1 MEALLIVV
9 LVLVVA
15 AGAFGA
21 GVWIRALLGRK
32 QLQGAELRSKQ
43 VVQEATHEAEAIRKQ
58 AQIEAK
64 DLLHATRQD
73 FEEKTKERRHELSQL
88 EKRLHQRE
96 ELLDRKLDVFDRKE
110 KEAQER
116 VRQLAAREQALKAKE
131 DEWTRL
137 IAEEKERLKT
147 ITGLSAEDAKQL
159 LLSRLEQEARADAG
173 SLLKRIDEETRSE
186 AQAIARKVLVE
197 TMQRCA
203 AEFTV
208 ETTTAAV
215 QLPNEDMKGRI
226 IGREGRNIKAFELA
240 TGVDLIVDDT
250 PDVVTLSSFDMMR
263 REIAKVAL
271 SRLMSDGRIHPARI
285 EEMVER
291 VKREFDQMVAQEG
304 ERAVQELNL
313 HGIHPELVKL
323 LGRLRFRTSYGQN
336 VLLHLKESGHL
347 CGMLAAELG
356 LDQRL
361 AKRCAL
367 FHDIGKAVSHEVEGP
382 HALIG
387 AELAKRYGEPPEV
400 VHSIEAHHE
409 DVEPANV
416 YAVLTIVADSISG
429 SRPGA
434 RGDTLEAYV
443 KRLQTLET
451 ICDSFK
457 GVEKAYAIQAGREVR
472 VIVQPDRITDLEAI
486 ALAREI
492 KKRVESSIEFP
503 GQIKITVVR
512 ETRAIEYAR

>member
-1 MEALLIVV
+1 MMVTVLLSV
-9 LVLVVA
+9 LVGCVMFT
-15 AGAFGA
+15 AGF
-21 GVWIRALLGRK
+21 WLRLLMSRRK
-32 QLQGAELRSKQ
+32 LFSAEARSKQ
-43 VVQEATHEAEAIRKQ
+43 VLEEATRQAEAIRKQ
-58 AQIEAK
+58 AQIDTKE
-64 DLLHATRQD
+64 LQHTLRQE
-73 FEEKTKERRHELSQL
+73 FEEKTRDRRQELAQL

-96 ELLDRKLDVFDRKE
+96 ELIDRKLDLLDRKE
-110 KEAQER
+110 KDLGER
-116 VRQLAAREQALKAKE
+116 SRQLSGREQSFKAKE
-131 DEWTRL
+131 EELAKL
-137 IAEEKERLKT
+137 IAEETEKLKT
-147 ITGLSAEDAKQL
+147 VSGLSVEQAKQL
-159 LLSRLEQEARADAG
+159 LLSRIEEDCRAEAGMAI
-173 SLLKRIDEETRSE
+173 KRIEEETKKDSQML
-186 AQAIARKVLVE
+186 AKKILVE

-208 ETTTAAV
+208 ESTTVTV

-226 IGREGRNIKAFELA
+226 IGREGRNIRAFEQA
-240 TGVDLIVDDT
+240 TGTDLIVDDT
-250 PDVVTLSSFDMMR
+250 PDVVTLSSFDMIR
-263 REIAKVAL
+263 REIAKL
-271 SRLMSDGRIHPARI
+271 SLERLMADGRIHPARI
-285 EEMVER
+285 EEVVER
-291 VKREFDQMVAQEG
+291 VKREFDQLVHQEG
-304 ERAVQELNL
+304 EKAVADLNL
-313 HGIHPELVKL
+313 HGIHPELTKL

-336 VLLHLKESGHL
+336 VLLHLKESAHL
-347 CGMLAAELG
+347 CGMLAAELK

-409 DVEPANV
+409 DVPPSNV

-443 KRLQTLET
+443 KRLHTLET

-472 VIVQPDRITDLEAI
+472 VIVLPDQVTDLEAI
-486 ALAREI
+486 ALSREI
-492 KKRVESSIEFP
+492 KKKVEGSIEFP
-503 GQIKITVVR
+503 GQIKIMVIR

>member
-1 MEALLIVV
+1 MVPFLIS
-9 LVLVVA
+9 LVV
-15 AGAFGA
+15 GAVTFGV
-21 GVWIRALLGRK
+21 GFWLRTMMGRTQLANAELKAK
-32 QLQGAELRSKQ
+32 QLMEEAGKQAESM
-43 VVQEATHEAEAIRKQ
+43 RKQ
-58 AQIEAK
+58 AQIDAK
-64 DLLHATRQD
+64 DQQLVLRQE
-73 FEEKTKERRHELSQL
+73 FEDKTKDRRNELGQM

-96 ELLDRKLDVFDRKE
+96 ESIDRKLETFDRKE
-110 KEAQER
+110 KELNDRLKQAGT
-116 VRQLAAREQALKAKE
+116 REQGLQGKE
-131 DEWTRL
+131 DQLSRL
-137 IAEEKERLKT
+137 IAEENERLKT
-147 ITGLSAEDAKQL
+147 VSGLTTDQAKQQ
-159 LLSRLEQEARADAG
+159 LLSRLEQDCRAESG
-173 SLLKRIDEETRSE
+173 MVIKRVEEETRKD
-186 AQAIARKVLVE
+186 AQQLSKKILID

-203 AEFTV
+203 AEFSV
-208 ETTTAAV
+208 ESTTAAV
-215 QLPNEDMKGRI
+215 QLPSEDMKGRI

-263 REIAKVAL
+263 REVAKVSL
-271 SRLMSDGRIHPARI
+271 ERLMSDGRIHPARI
-285 EEMVER
+285 EEVVGK
-291 VKREFDQMVAQEG
+291 VKKEFDQLIQQEG
-304 ERAVQELNL
+304 EKTLNELNL
-313 HGIHPELVKL
+313 TGVHQEMVKL

-336 VLLHLKESGHL
+336 CLLHLKESAHI
-347 CGMLAAELG
+347 CGMIAAELG

-367 FHDIGKAVSHEVEGP
+367 FHDIGKAVSHEIEGP

-409 DVEPANV
+409 DVPPSNV

-451 ICDSFK
+451 MCDSFK

-472 VIVQPDRITDLEAI
+472 VIVQPDKVTDLEAI
-486 ALAREI
+486 ALAREM
-492 KKRVESSIEFP
+492 KKKIETSIEFP
-503 GQIKITVVR
+503 GQIKVTVIR
-512 ETRAIEYAR
+512 ETRAVEYAR

>member
-1 MEALLIVV
+1 MGGFIVV
-9 LVLVVA
+9 ALVGL
-15 AGAFGA
+15 GTFGA
-21 GVWIRALLGRK
+21 GYWLRLLLARR
-32 QLQGAELRSKQ
+32 QLSSAELKSKQ
-43 VVQEATHEAEAIRKQ
+43 VLEEAARQSEAVRKQ
-58 AQIEAK
+58 AQIDAK
-64 DLLHATRQD
+64 ELLQTMRQE
-73 FEEKTKERRHELSQL
+73 FEDKTKDRRNELGQL

-96 ELLDRKLDVFDRKE
+96 ELIDRKLDLLDRKE
-110 KEAQER
+110 KDLNDR
-116 VRQLAAREQALKAKE
+116 SRQLASRDQAFKTKE
-131 DEWTRL
+131 DELAKL
-137 IAEEKERLKT
+137 IAEEKEKLKV
-147 ITGLSAEDAKQL
+147 IAELTPEQAKQL
-159 LLSRLEQEARADAG
+159 FVSRIEEECRAEAGMTIKRVEEEAKRDAQM
-173 SLLKRIDEETRSE
+173 LAKKI
-186 AQAIARKVLVE
+186 LVE

-208 ETTTAAV
+208 ESTTAVV

-250 PDVVTLSSFDMMR
+250 PDVVTLSSFDMVR
-263 REIAKVAL
+263 REVAKLAL
-271 SRLMSDGRIHPARI
+271 SRLMADGRIHPARI
-285 EEMVER
+285 EEIVER
-291 VKREFDQMVAQEG
+291 VKREFDQTVHQEG
-304 ERAVQELNL
+304 ERAVSELNL
-313 HGIHPELVKL
+313 HGIHPELIKL
-323 LGRLRFRTSYGQN
+323 LGRLRYRTSYGQN

-347 CGMLAAELG
+347 GGMIAAELG

-367 FHDIGKAVSHEVEGP
+367 FHDIGKAVSHEIEGP

-409 DVEPANV
+409 DVPPANL

-443 KRLQTLET
+443 KRLHTLET

-472 VIVQPDRITDLEAI
+472 VIVQPERVTDLEAI

-492 KKRVESSIEFP
+492 KKKVEDSIEFP

-512 ETRAIEYAR
+512 EIRAIEYAR